1 MEAAEMSSVCGDLE
15 GTREVA
21 GNYAAPQISGAAG
34 AARNEAQTLIGT
46 SVS

>member
-1 MEAAEMSSVCGDLE
+1 MSSVCGDLE

-21 GNYAAPQISGAAG
+21 GNYAAPQISEAAG
-34 AARNEAQTLIGT
+34 AGLVRNEAQTLIGT